1 MYLSDCDCVIAGVAS
16 ASLAYLTLLPLG
28 FSLALV
34 IMMPIRT
41 LPVLCLCR
49 PARTAAAPVYRMAC
63 EKAVQRV
70 HRAASDASAAAPRLL
85 TFLVSPAALTR
96 ALIVRR
102 AEALHE
108 WRNTILLQASAS
120 GAVGA

>member
-1 MYLSDCDCVIAGVAS
+1 
-16 ASLAYLTLLPLG
+16 
-28 FSLALV
+28 
-34 IMMPIRT
+34 
-41 LPVLCLCR
+41 
-49 PARTAAAPVYRMAC
+49 MAC

-120 GAVGA
+120 GAVGACLAVQLEWPIRGHRADAGLGWRRLLSVSTGSRGALAIDLPLSLCLTVTSLAF